1 MERKRITLK
10 IRDKELAEKPAKA
23 THPGTVDKPNKIA
36 KGKMYPIP

>member
-23 THPGTVDKPNKIA
+23 VHSGTADKQNRVA
-36 KGKMYPIP
+36 GGKEYPMP

>member
-10 IRDKELAEKPAKA
+10 IRDKELAGKLAKRA
-23 THPGTVDKPNKIA
+23 HPGTADKPNKVA